1 MRKHGTG
8 LHRLIRGGKRSRSS
22 PHHAR
27 ARNPKPL
34 VLAAFFGYFLSLVT
48 ESTPAGGIYRHKGC
62 AGRNPSATAF
72 LWPWGRELRIATG
85 TSCPRNDRG
94 FVRGAVGSLRC
105 VGEGLRPSR
114 GRPQGSPLR
123 RGYKEYRGR
132 GDVGIAPYGNA
143 CRGGRPCPP
152 GPDNATPCR
161 AGPVCPAGSAGKES
175 PSHGFAVT
183 APFRQG
189 GLEGRGGGLPR
200 ALRAL
205 AMTGVFARSAGA
217 LLMVRW
223 VGNRKGRPSGKYG

>member
-1 MRKHGTG
+1 MDRRRDSAKARDGVA
-8 LHRLIRGGKRSRSS
+8 LFNSRGKRSRSS

-62 AGRNPSATAF
+62 AGKNPPVTAF
-72 LWPWGRELRIATG
+72 LWSWGRELRIATAG
-85 TSCPRNDRG
+85 VRTG
-94 FVRGAVGSLRC
+94 FAMTGVLQGVGLSGRTGSSAPTAVHF
-105 VGEGLRPSR
+105 
-114 GRPQGSPLR
+114 
-123 RGYKEYRGR
+123 
-132 GDVGIAPYGNA
+132 
-143 CRGGRPCPP
+143 
-152 GPDNATPCR
+152 CR
-161 AGPVCPAGSAGKES
+161 AGPVCPAGGAGKES

-205 AMTGVFARSAGA
+205 AMTRVFARSAGA

-223 VGNRKGRPSGKYG
+223 VGNRKGRPSGKEG